1 MGLKAYKGFNQ
12 DLKCRGFQYEIG
24 KTYEHPGEINLCGSG
39 FHACPSPLNV
49 FDYYGPAT
57 SRYCEVEQDGET
69 IDGDDKRVSS
79 KLTILAEIG
88 LIGLVKAHVEW
99 VKEFANGGTESKTGY
114 RSAATNTDYR
124 STATNTGNW
133 SAATNT
139 GGLCAATNTGYL
151 SAATNTGDLSAATNI
166 GDRSTATNTGNWSA
180 AANTGNWSAATN
192 TGDRSAATN
201 TGDRSAATNTGH
213 QSAAS
218 VEGEQ
223 SVAIAIGHASK
234 AKASKGSWITLAER
248 NDDDE
253 IVAMRCGQAGKDI
266 KPDTYY
272 RLEGGEFVEA

>member
-139 GGLCAATNTGYL
+139 G
-151 SAATNTGDLSAATNI
+151 
-166 GDRSTATNTGNWSA
+166 
-180 AANTGNWSAATN
+180 
-192 TGDRSAATN
+192 DRSAATN